1 MVSSNHYI
9 EEYKMDLNCTEW
21 VQTISDPLLLEKYKR
36 LKQLLLDMKQVII
49 AYSGGID
56 SAFLLKVA
64 QITLADQCIALTAV
78 SESYAPWEREEA
90 QKLAMEIGAKQIEVF
105 TKELDNPSYRANVGD
120 RCYHCKTA
128 LFDTAVLTQT
138 EYPGVLCYGAISD
151 DLGDDRPGMK
161 AAQERGIRAPLIEAG
176 LYKADIRILAKAL
189 GLRIWDKPASACL
202 SSRFPYGTQIDAQ
215 KLDQITRC
223 EGKIR
228 ALGLIHFRARF
239 HEKLLRL
246 EFGPKELERVFA
258 EASLRDAL
266 IQIGKSVGFQ
276 YVTLD
281 LAGYRMAGQSEME
294 SGLVQIGSKSLT

>member
-1 MVSSNHYI
+1 
-9 EEYKMDLNCTEW
+9 MDLNLNEMTSLS
-21 VQTISDPLLLEKYKR
+21 TISDHLLLEKYSR

-64 QITLADQCIALTAV
+64 QITLKDHCLALTAI

-90 QKLAMEIGAKQIEVF
+90 QKLAQEIGAKHIEVY
-105 TKELDNPSYRANVGD
+105 TKELENPSYRANVGD

-128 LFDTAVLTQT
+128 LFDMAVFAQT

-161 AAQERGIRAPLIEAG
+161 AAQERGVRAPLIEAG
-176 LYKADIRILAKAL
+176 LYKSDIRVLAKAL

-202 SSRFPYGTQIDAQ
+202 SSRFPYGTQIDAK
-215 KLDQITRC
+215 KLDQISRC
-223 EGKIR
+223 EGQIR

-246 EFGPKELERVFA
+246 EFGQVELDRVFA
-258 EASLRDAL
+258 DPQLREAL
-266 IQIGKSVGFQ
+266 IKIGKSVGFQ

-281 LAGYRMAGQSEME
+281 LAGYRMAGQTEME
-294 SGLVQIGSKSLT
+294 SGLVQIK